1 MKTEELK
8 RVLEILIRKEVKRV
22 VAEEVSKAMGKVL
35 VEMVREIKSNNGP
48 TLTESVEEEPLEE
61 VIHT

>member
-8 RVLEILIRKEVKRV
+8 RVLEILIRKEVKKV

-35 VEMVREIKSNNGP
+35 VEMVKEIKSNNVP
-48 TLTESVEEEPLEE
+48 TITEAVEE
-61 VIHT
+61 